1 MCWFTART
9 TPNYL
14 YRVKQN
20 KTRTISRKKS
30 LKPVR
35 TVAFRAWTKT
45 MTWWPFRTKSTT
57 WKKYKHLFEVMV
69 KWWVSEASLF
79 LRQNFEDILIQ
90 LNENV
95 LIRLNFNYSR
105 FMKVDYFWPCRN
117 RCRPCRWLADACR
130 TWRRWRLLSTEPA
143 GIDHRR
149 RTSLEKSKSKT
160 KHKSSDKIAFPNFRD
175 SKFSEKLF
183 YINSK

>member
-1 MCWFTART
+1 MYWFTART

-14 YRVKQN
+14 NRVKQK

-79 LRQNFEDILIQ
+79 LRQNFKDILIQ

-105 FMKVDYFWPCRN
+105 FMKVDYLLFLTLSKQMSSMSLTCWCLSDLTPMKVVVKGTGRN
-117 RCRPCRWLADACR
+117 RP
-130 TWRRWRLLSTEPA
+130 
-143 GIDHRR
+143 
-149 RTSLEKSKSKT
+149 SKKN
-160 KHKSSDKIAFPNFRD
+160 KPGKK
-175 SKFSEKLF
+175 
-183 YINSK
+183 